1 MDTTPTTTTASA
13 TASATA
19 LVTGAN
25 KGIGHAVARGLAER
39 GLTVLIGARDAVLGE
54 KAAASLRE
62 AGHDARAVVL
72 DVTDPGSVRAAAER
86 IAAETGRLD
95 VLVNNAA
102 LARRVTL
109 AETDAALI
117 DAVLAVNVRAPL
129 LLARD
134 LEEALAA
141 SGHGSIVNITSVSG
155 VVGTPRRAVYGAS
168 KAALDSIT
176 RSLAIDLGPRGI
188 RVNAVAPGVVDTDL
202 WARNKTIPEAVAST
216 TALTPLGRWASPEDV
231 ADVVAWLASDAAR
244 FVTAQTVSADGGM
257 AHTTDLYGGD
267 V

>member
-1 MDTTPTTTTASA
+1 MTSSLAGR
-13 TASATA
+13 TA
-19 LVTGAN
+19 LVTGASR
-25 KGIGHAVARGLAER
+25 GIGAAIARALDAA
-39 GLTVLIGARDAVLGE
+39 GARVLLAARSADALTEVAGTLRHDPVPLAVDLADADAVTDL
-54 KAAASLRE
+54 AHRAL
-62 AGHDARAVVL
+62 DA
-72 DVTDPGSVRAAAER
+72 TG
-86 IAAETGRLD
+86 GRLD